1 MNGEENP
8 FPSFLIYVS
17 SRSDLPKPPW
27 HLAME
32 AHILLLCTTSTIFTI
47 SFFLITSLPKSY
59 SQEQDGYKNCKGL
72 FKCGNLDNLYYPFW
86 SDNSN
91 RSSYCGRE
99 AFELYCRED
108 QSPWIWVGSQNLS
121 VKWIDPNPYA
131 YRVRMVRPHLAFH
144 NCSSELTNTSLGE
157 NTVGVTTQF
166 SHFQY
171 GEHVKRVSVFYD
183 CSSSYI
189 SSVGVGVRN
198 FTCEDTSR
206 RRVYYVS
213 ETEGDVLMQRF
224 PELEKCRYIQVPIS
238 ESEENGVD
246 AVGGGID
253 ALNNYLNQ
261 GFDVEYIIGDG
272 NHCSNCEATRGVCGS
287 ERYRASQFSC
297 YCQDGF
303 HYSDCNDN
311 DSLTHPSTLAV
322 KNKVI
327 AGITVGVV
335 VAALIVCCCKIKYL
349 MRKIKIWKT
358 TKADQEIEAFVRNHG
373 PVALTRYKFSD
384 VKKMTKSFK
393 VKLGEGG
400 YGAVYKGELLNGSHV
415 AVKILTASKGNGQDF
430 INEVASISRTSH
442 VNVVSL
448 LGFCL
453 EGQNKALIYE
463 FMPNGSL
470 DRFIDN
476 KVNESTPLSLNL
488 EKLYEI
494 AIGIARGLEYLH
506 RGCNTRILHFDIKP
520 HNILLDENFCPKIS
534 DFGLAKIC
542 PRKQSIISIS
552 EARGTIG
559 YVAPEI
565 WNRNFGGV
573 SHKSDIYSYGMMLL
587 DIVGERKNMNAE
599 ASCTSEKYFPD
610 WIYSKLEEGS
620 SLIPNGMT
628 SIEEHD
634 IAKRMIVV
642 GLWCI
647 QAFPIHR
654 PTISRVI
661 EMLEGSLDS
670 LEIPPKPVM
679 SSPTRIEAESSTTT
693 TC

>member
-1 MNGEENP
+1 MLCSNLEPQLPFLCSVQLMSEE
-8 FPSFLIYVS
+8 
-17 SRSDLPKPPW
+17 
-27 HLAME
+27 H
-32 AHILLLCTTSTIFTI
+32 
-47 SFFLITSLPKSY
+47 
-59 SQEQDGYKNCKGL
+59 DGFHDCQGM

-86 SDNSN
+86 SDTDDSYYG
-91 RSSYCGRE
+91 RPSYCGIQGFQLNCHGNE
-99 AFELYCRED
+99 
-108 QSPWIWVGSQNLS
+108 SPRILVGSRGFN
-121 VKWIDPNPYA
+121 VAWIDQYA
-131 YRVRMVRPHLAFH
+131 YTVRMVRTDLAFH
-144 NCSSELTNTSLGE
+144 SCSSELTNTSLGE
-157 NTVGVTTQF
+157 SSSQ
-166 SHFQY
+166 FQY
-171 GEHVKRVSVFYD
+171 GENVKRVSVFYD

-189 SSVGVGVRN
+189 STVGVRN
-198 FTCEDTSR
+198 FTCEDTSGT
-206 RRVYYVS
+206 RVYYVS
-213 ETEGDVLMQRF
+213 EMEGDVVMRRS
-224 PELEKCRYIQVPIS
+224 PELEQCRYIQVPIS

-246 AVGGGID
+246 AIAGGID
-253 ALNNYLNQ
+253 ALNNYLKQ
-261 GFDVEYIIGDG
+261 GFDVQYRIGDG
-272 NHCSNCEATRGVCGS
+272 DRCWDCENSSGICGS
-287 ERYRASQFSC
+287 VTTNASQFNC
-297 YCQDGF
+297 HCEDGP
-303 HYSDCNDN
+303 HHSHCNDSPPHHRS
-311 DSLTHPSTLAV
+311 SLV
-322 KNKVI
+322 VKVI
-327 AGITVGVV
+327 VDIMVAIVVLVATVAGVV
-335 VAALIVCCCKIKYL
+335 LVCCC
-349 MRKIKIWKT
+349 RKIQLWKT
-358 TKADQEIEAFVRNHG
+358 TKADQEIEASIRNHG
-373 PVALTRYKFSD
+373 PLVLTRYKFSD

-393 VKLGEGG
+393 IKLGEGG
-400 YGAVYKGELLNGSHV
+400 YGAVYKGELLNGCHV
-415 AVKILTASKGNGQDF
+415 AVKILSTSKGDGQDF

-453 EGQNKALIYE
+453 ERRKKALIYE
-463 FMPNGSL
+463 FMTNGSL

-476 KVNESTPLSLNL
+476 KLNESTQSLTL

-542 PRKQSIISIS
+542 PRKESIISIS

-573 SHKSDIYSYGMMLL
+573 SHKSDVYSYGMMLL

-599 ASCTSEKYFPD
+599 VSCTSEKYFPD

-620 SLIPNGMT
+620 SLVPNGKT

-670 LEIPPKPVM
+670 LEMPPKPVM